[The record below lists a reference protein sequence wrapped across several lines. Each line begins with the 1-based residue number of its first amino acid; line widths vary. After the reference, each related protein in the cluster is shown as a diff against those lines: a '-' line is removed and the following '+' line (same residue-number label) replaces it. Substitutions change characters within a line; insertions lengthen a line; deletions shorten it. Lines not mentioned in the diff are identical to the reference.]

1 MGILSLFG
9 SILLMAFLFLL
20 FVIFAGL
27 VSIRGLLSR
36 KPSARQQAEQKPDRM
51 ARDFV
56 QKKFDKDKAEDV
68 EFEELP

>member
-1 MGILSLFG
+1 MGSV
-9 SILLMAFLFLL
+9 LLLAFVFLL

-27 VSIRGLLSR
+27 ASVRSLLSR
-36 KPSARQQAEQKPDRM
+36 KPSARQQAERQPTRM

-68 EFEELP
+68 EYEELP